1 MSVESANR
9 FEVRRVQEKSKRLL
23 IDEKTQGLTFENLT
37 LEELTKL
44 VISHI
49 DENVET
55 VEIKK
60 LVTNS
65 DEEKTTNDL

>member
-1 MSVESANR
+1 MPVESANR

-23 IDEKTQGLTFENLT
+23 IDEKTQGFTFENLT

>member
-1 MSVESANR
+1 MTVESANR
-9 FEVRRVQEKSKRLL
+9 FEVRRVQKKSKRLL
-23 IDEKTQGLTFENLT
+23 IDEETQGFTFENLT
-37 LEELTKL
+37 LKELTKL

-65 DEEKTTNDL
+65 DEEKTTNNL

>member
-1 MSVESANR
+1 MPVESANR
-9 FEVRRVQEKSKRLL
+9 FEVRRVQKKSKRLL
-23 IDEKTQGLTFENLT
+23 IDEETQGFTFENLT
-37 LEELTKL
+37 LKELTKL

-65 DEEKTTNDL
+65 DEEKTTNNL

>member
-1 MSVESANR
+1 MPVESANR
-9 FEVRRVQEKSKRLL
+9 FEVRRVKKKSKRLL
-23 IDEKTQGLTFENLT
+23 IDEETQGFTFENLT

-65 DEEKTTNDL
+65 DEEKTTNNL

>member
-1 MSVESANR
+1 MPIESANR
-9 FEVRRVQEKSKRLL
+9 IEVRIVQEKSKRLL
-23 IDEKTQGLTFENLT
+23 IDEKTQGFTFENLT
-37 LEELTKL
+37 LEELLKL

>member
-1 MSVESANR
+1 MPVESANR
-9 FEVRRVQEKSKRLL
+9 FEVRRVQKKSKRLL
-23 IDEKTQGLTFENLT
+23 IDEETQGFTFENLT

-65 DEEKTTNDL
+65 DEEKTTNNL

>member
-1 MSVESANR
+1 MPVESANR
-9 FEVRRVQEKSKRLL
+9 IEVRRVQKKSKRLL
-23 IDEKTQGLTFENLT
+23 IDEETQGFTFENLT

-65 DEEKTTNDL
+65 DEEKTTNNL